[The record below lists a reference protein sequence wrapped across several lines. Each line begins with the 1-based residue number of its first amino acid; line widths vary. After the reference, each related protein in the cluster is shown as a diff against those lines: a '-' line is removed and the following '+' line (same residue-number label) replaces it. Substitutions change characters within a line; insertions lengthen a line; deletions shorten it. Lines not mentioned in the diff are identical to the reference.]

1 MTDFSDSLIF
11 GRVNA
16 IVSDFNNYR
25 KGTKEKKKEKKKE
38 YSKIM
43 KEVAEKLENLS
54 EEGHINYKI

>member
-16 IVSDFNNYR
+16 IVPDFNNYR

-54 EEGHINYKI
+54 EDGHINYKI